1 MASVYLVINIGND
14 VNKKMDSIAALLGAL
29 EEIGFAVHMYLGGWG
44 GKTRVAV
51 NGVPVDL
58 DADIDEIIE
67 TVVESLA
74 SSMGTEYVAASA

>member
-1 MASVYLVINIGND
+1 
-14 VNKKMDSIAALLGAL
+14 
-29 EEIGFAVHMYLGGWG
+29 MYLGGWG